1 MKKRKQKIKIRIIRG
16 AAILA
21 VLPFLL
27 TGLLFLLIYTGAFG
41 PLPNKEK
48 LSKINNEEASLV
60 FSADDQLIGKYF
72 AENRTNISWEDV
84 PGHLKN
90 ALVATEDK
98 RFFSH
103 GGVDRKSYLRVL
115 VKTIIFRDRSAG
127 GGSTITQQLIKNL
140 YGRRDFGYLSLP
152 VNKLKEAII
161 ASRMEDIYSKEEIL
175 LLYFNS
181 VPFGEDVYGVESAAR
196 RYFNKNTNELR
207 PEESAVLVGLLK
219 GNTFFNPRLH
229 PENSLQR
236 RNLVIS
242 RMREQNYFTEQQ
254 ADSLMQLPL
263 GLNYENFGLEAPA
276 GYFVYQVRKKAES
289 ILEEYKKSAGINYDL
304 EKDGLHIHTTLD
316 IRLQN
321 AARQS
326 IKEHLAKMQKLLDR
340 QLASTGFRKN
350 WYEQKRNDSSLDQQE
365 NHEREIRVFD
375 WNPEDLQVQSK
386 IDSIWHYYK
395 MLHAAVLI
403 LHPDDGCVL
412 TWIGGNHFRYLPFD
426 MVLSHRQIA
435 SAFKPVLYA
444 SALETG
450 IDACT
455 YLENEEKTFE
465 EYQGW
470 EPHNFDYNSTPDSSV
485 AMWYALAH
493 SMNLP
498 SVDLYFKLGHNKLRS
513 TCAAL
518 QLPLPPEGI
527 PSSALGTLDIS
538 LFEITRAYQA
548 FANSGRI
555 AEPWMIDRITD
566 AEGNVIYKHISSRP
580 AHALS
585 KSSSETITAILQKA
599 INEGTGAGLRGR
611 FGIRSDLAGK
621 TGTAQNYSDAW
632 FMAYTPEMLI
642 GTWVGA
648 SDPEVHFSNGNGSGA
663 ALALPIS
670 AGILELIE
678 NEPALAKLYLAS
690 FHIPYNIQLSIQ
702 CDPYKEKGI
711 DGFLKRLFNPDD
723 KNDRKAERKEI
734 REARKKARQE
744 KREKEGSGLKR
755 FFKGLF
761 KGKNDSTDK
770 K

>member
-1 MKKRKQKIKIRIIRG
+1 MNERKQRIKKRIIG
-16 AAILA
+16 AVSILA
-21 VLPFLL
+21 ALPFIL

-41 PLPNKEK
+41 PLPSKQA

-60 FSADDQLIGKYF
+60 FSTDDQLIGKFF
-72 AENRTNISWEDV
+72 AENRTNIAWEDI
-84 PGHLKN
+84 PDHLKN

-103 GGVDRKSYLRVL
+103 DGVDRKSYLRVL
-115 VKTIIFRDRSAG
+115 IRTIIFRDRSAG

-140 YGRRDFGYLSLP
+140 YGRSDFGYLSLP
-152 VNKLKEAII
+152 VNKLKEAMI

-196 RYFNKNTNELR
+196 RYFNKSTRELR

-219 GNTFFNPRLH
+219 ANTFFNPRLH

-236 RNLVIS
+236 RNLVLS
-242 RMREQNYFTEQQ
+242 LMKEQNYFTEEE

-276 GYFVYQVRKKAES
+276 GYFVYQVRKKAEN
-289 ILEEYKKSAGINYDL
+289 ILEEYKKSSGTSYDL
-304 EKDGLHIHTTLD
+304 EKDGLQIYTTLD
-316 IRLQN
+316 MRLQD

-326 IKEHLAKMQKLLDR
+326 IKQHLSKMQILLDQ
-340 QLASTGFRKN
+340 QLVSTGFRDR
-350 WYEQKRNDSSLDQQE
+350 WYKQKRKDSSFLEQKDAK
-365 NHEREIRVFD
+365 REIEVFD
-375 WNPEDLQVQSK
+375 WNPDDLQLQYK
-386 IDSIWHYYK
+386 IDSLWHYYK
-395 MLHAAVLI
+395 MLHAAVLV
-403 LHPDDGCVL
+403 LHPDNGSVL

-444 SALETG
+444 SALENG
-450 IDACT
+450 SEPCT
-455 YLENEEKTFE
+455 YLENEEKIFE
-465 EYQGW
+465 EYQDW
-470 EPHNFDYNSTPDSSV
+470 EPHNFDYKSTPDSSV

-498 SVDLYFKLGHNKLRS
+498 SVDLYFKLGHDKLRN

-518 QLPLPPEGI
+518 QLPLPPSGT

-538 LFEITRAYQA
+538 LYKICRAYLA
-548 FANSGRI
+548 FANEGKVS
-555 AEPWMIDRITD
+555 EPWMIRSITD
-566 AEGNVIYKHISSRP
+566 GEGNIIYDHEST
-580 AHALS
+580 ATVAALS
-585 KSSSETITAILQKA
+585 ESSSETITAILQKA
-599 INEGTGAGLRGR
+599 INEGTGTSLRARYGL
-611 FGIRSDLAGK
+611 RSDLAGK
-621 TGTAQNYSDAW
+621 TGTAQNYSNAW
-632 FMAYTPEMLI
+632 FMAYTPEILI

-648 SDPEVHFSNGNGSGA
+648 SSPEVHFSNAYGSGA

-670 AGILELIE
+670 AGILETIE
-678 NEPALAKLYLAS
+678 NDPELAGLYLGN
-690 FHIPYNIQLSIQ
+690 FKIPYDVQLSIQ

-711 DGFLKRLFNPDD
+711 NGFLKRLFNPDD
-723 KNDRKAERKEI
+723 KDDKKAERKEK

-744 KREKEGSGLKR
+744 RREKEGSGLKR
-755 FFKGLF
+755 FFKRIF
-761 KGKNDSTDK
+761 KGNNDSTDRK
-770 K
+770 